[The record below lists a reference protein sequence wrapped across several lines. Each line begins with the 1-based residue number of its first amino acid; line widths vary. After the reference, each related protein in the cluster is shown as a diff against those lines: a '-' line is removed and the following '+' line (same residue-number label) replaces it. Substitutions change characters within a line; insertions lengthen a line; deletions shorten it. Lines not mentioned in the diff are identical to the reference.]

1 MLDKEV
7 QVKLFDL
14 QFNRPAN
21 AKELAYAS
29 RIAHECAD
37 LMRDSGVDYTRARQ
51 IVLARS
57 TMTEFRTAMYC
68 IQDALRG
75 PLSVIGLRAAAK
87 RMEARKGVTTVI
99 NLEELG
105 L

>member
-1 MLDKEV
+1 MTL
-7 QVKLFDL
+7 KLFDTL
-14 QFNRPAN
+14 YRRPAN
-21 AKELAYAS
+21 AKELAYAA
-29 RIAHECAD
+29 RIANECAD

-75 PLSVIGLRAAAK
+75 PPTVIGLRAAAR